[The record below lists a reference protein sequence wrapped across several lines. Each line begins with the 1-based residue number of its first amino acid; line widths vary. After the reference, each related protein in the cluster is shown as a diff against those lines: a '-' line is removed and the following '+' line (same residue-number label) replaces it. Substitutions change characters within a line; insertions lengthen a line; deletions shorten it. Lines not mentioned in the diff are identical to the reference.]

1 LAVILAAGSVAWGGD
16 IQGKIKSVDQGGN
29 VVTLEDGTKLTLS
42 PTTKVD
48 KKALK
53 PGAHVKASFDE
64 KGADKMVKTIQVI
77 PAK

>member
-1 LAVILAAGSVAWGGD
+1 
-16 IQGKIKSVDQGGN
+16 
-29 VVTLEDGTKLTLS
+29 VTLEDGTKLTLS